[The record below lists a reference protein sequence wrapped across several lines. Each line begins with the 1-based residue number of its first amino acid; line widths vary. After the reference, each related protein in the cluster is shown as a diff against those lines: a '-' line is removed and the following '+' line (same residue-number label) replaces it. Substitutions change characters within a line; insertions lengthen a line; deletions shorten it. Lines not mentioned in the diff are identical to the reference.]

1 MRQIVFLIMVMLLVI
16 SGVLLKEEGLA
27 AQVANVTI
35 DNPAPHGGRWG
46 TLGGGFAFQSRTRNN
61 TSGFIPD
68 ANVGASLGMGDP
80 RRVFGAT
87 FNFNIYG
94 LSNEVG
100 EDGNFGAGSMDV
112 QVNRTINDYIHVGA
126 GVRNLFQWKNP
137 PFVPR
142 ANRSYYFTTNF
153 IIPFSRNYYKPFSLF
168 FLTVGAGNGVFR
180 TTADFD
186 PRNSGNFNFFGSA
199 AIQIFRGGNIIAEWN
214 GYAMNAGFSIYPFR
228 KIPAL
233 GATFAFAD
241 WTGQNLRFIM
251 SAGYSIKLVDKVPTP

>member
-1 MRQIVFLIMVMLLVI
+1 MRQIGLGIMVIMLTMFTSLLREEKLV
-16 SGVLLKEEGLA
+16 
-27 AQVANVTI
+27 AQVANVTV
-35 DNPAPHGGRWG
+35 DNPAPHGGIWG
-46 TLGGGFAFQSRTRNN
+46 TLGGGFAFQSRTRNT
-61 TSGFIPD
+61 TSGFKPD
-68 ANVGASLGMGDP
+68 ANVGLSLGMGDP

-87 FNFNIYG
+87 FNFNVYG

-112 QVNRTINDYIHVGA
+112 QVNRAINDYIHVGA

-137 PFVPR
+137 PFIPR
-142 ANRSYYFTTNF
+142 TNRSFHFTGNF
-153 IIPFSRNYYKPFSLF
+153 IIPFSRNYYKPFSLL
-168 FLTVGAGNGVFR
+168 FLTLGAGNGVFR
-180 TTADFD
+180 TTSDFD

-199 AIQIFRGGNIIAEWN
+199 AIQVFRGGNIIAEWN

-251 SAGYSIKLVDKVPTP
+251 SAGYSIRLVDKLPSP